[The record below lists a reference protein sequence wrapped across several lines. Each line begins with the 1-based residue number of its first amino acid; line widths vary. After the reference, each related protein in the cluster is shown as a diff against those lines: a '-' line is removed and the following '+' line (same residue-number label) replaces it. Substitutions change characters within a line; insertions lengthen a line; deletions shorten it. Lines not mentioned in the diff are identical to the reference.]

1 MGVDGFWKK
10 MRFVKSVAITFG
22 TKVSI
27 VIIAIASSIIT
38 ARWLGPAGKGIF
50 AVLWVIVGLG
60 VQFGNFGFHASNVYF
75 TSRDK
80 ALVSKIASNSL
91 WFGLTIGLLI
101 SGGVIYL
108 YRINSNLFSNIPF
121 TLLLITVILIPFKVL
136 LLFFQNIFLGLQK
149 ILTYNSFEL
158 VERFSLLV
166 VVALVLILF
175 KQGLFKLMV
184 FILIITGMVTAF
196 FTIYTKRVI
205 KFSFFNFDTEVF
217 TSMFKYGSK
226 VYLSCF
232 FSFLVIRSDML
243 LVNYFRGASASGIY
257 SIAANFAE
265 LLYLLP
271 VTIGAMLFTKVSA
284 NIADDGT
291 FTQRISRHTVLLMV
305 IICILV
311 ALVCKP
317 LILLMYGW
325 QFAFSAIPL
334 LWLLPGIF
342 FLSLATIYNNDLAG
356 RGYPPMII
364 YSTATGFILNFGLN
378 LLFIPRYG
386 ITGAAITSSISYFV
400 MFIIVLIY
408 SMKIT
413 HSKIEKFLI
422 PSSGEIKILFQEGRK
437 RLKIGKNL
445 VSGR

>member
-1 MGVDGFWKK
+1 
-10 MRFVKSVAITFG
+10 MRFIKSVTITFG
-22 TKVSI
+22 TKVLI

-38 ARWLGPAGKGIF
+38 ARWLGPAGKGVF
-50 AVLWVIVGLG
+50 AVLWVTVGLG

-101 SGGVIYL
+101 SAGIICL

-121 TLLLITVILIPFKVL
+121 TLLLITVILVPLKVL
-136 LLFFQNIFLGLQK
+136 LLFFQSIFLGLQK

-158 VERFSLLV
+158 AERFSLLV
-166 VVALVLILF
+166 VVAVVLILL

-184 FILIITGMVTAF
+184 FILVITGIVTAF

-205 KFSFFNFDTEVF
+205 KFSFFSFDTEVF
-217 TSMFKYGSK
+217 ASMLKYGSK

-232 FSFLVIRSDML
+232 FNFLAIRSDML
-243 LVNYFRGASASGIY
+243 LVNYFKGSSALGIY
-257 SIAANFAE
+257 SIAANFSE

-271 VTIGAMLFTKVSA
+271 VTIGAMLFPKVSA
-284 NIADDGT
+284 NITDDGT
-291 FTQRISRHTVLLMV
+291 FTQKISRQTVFLMA
-305 IICILV
+305 ITCILV

-317 LILLMYGW
+317 LILLLYGE

-334 LWLLPGIF
+334 LWLLPGVF
-342 FLSLATIYNNDLAG
+342 FLSLGTLYNNDLAG
-356 RGYPPMII
+356 RGYPPIII
-364 YSTATGFILNFGLN
+364 YGTGAGFILNFGLN

-386 ITGAAITSSISYFV
+386 VTGAAITSSISYFV

-408 SMKIT
+408 SVRIM
-413 HSKIEKFLI
+413 HSRVEKFLI
-422 PSSGEIKILFQEGRK
+422 PSSGEIRILFQEGTK
-437 RLKIGKNL
+437 RLRIRKI
-445 VSGR
+445 